1 MMWKTRYIQ
10 ETFSGEIKLNE
21 GKNKETIRELCE
33 SGLAKYIEAVNA
45 LEVE

>member
-1 MMWKTRYIQ
+1 MREAVKKT
-10 ETFSGEIKLNE
+10 KLTENCS
-21 GKNKETIRELCE
+21 KETIREFCE